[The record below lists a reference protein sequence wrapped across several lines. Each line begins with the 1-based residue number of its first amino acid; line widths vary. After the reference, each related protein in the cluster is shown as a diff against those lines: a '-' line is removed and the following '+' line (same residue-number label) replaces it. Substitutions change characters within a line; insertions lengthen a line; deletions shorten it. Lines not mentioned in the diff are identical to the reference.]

1 MYTGIQIQARNQN
14 TGVHCAKGGKNRQ
27 RLDRPVMDTPHAGI
41 HCTGT
46 VYTKAICSSG
56 LKMHLSVFS
65 CNAGIHFRVYMKQ
78 QTSSQHVI
86 WHVGEPKT
94 VFP

>member
-1 MYTGIQIQARNQN
+1 MYTGILIQARNQN
-14 TGVHCAKGGKNRQ
+14 TGVHCAKGCKYRQ
-27 RLDRPVMDTPHAGI
+27 RLDRAVMDTPHA

-56 LKMHLSVFS
+56 LKMHFSVFS
-65 CNAGIHFRVYMKQ
+65 FNAGIHFRVYMKQ

-86 WHVGEPKT
+86 WRVGEPKT